1 MGTEDTRLVQLAGL
15 LNEIN
20 ELNRQFIRYADLF
33 SVKRRESQKYKDSA
47 PVLSEQLFN
56 ESRVYHEKQLE
67 IQARLDVLH
76 LKAAELSAERQEAE
90 TRSKEGFWSTVA
102 DLCAGVF
109 NRIF

>member
-1 MGTEDTRLVQLAGL
+1 MEAEDTRLNKLSQL

-20 ELNRQFIRYADLF
+20 DLNRQLIRYGDL
-33 SVKRRESQKYKDSA
+33 STAKRRESQKYNDSA
-47 PVLSEQLFN
+47 PVLSQQLFD

-67 IQARLDVLH
+67 IQAELDILH
-76 LKAAELSAERQEAE
+76 LRAAELSAERQETE